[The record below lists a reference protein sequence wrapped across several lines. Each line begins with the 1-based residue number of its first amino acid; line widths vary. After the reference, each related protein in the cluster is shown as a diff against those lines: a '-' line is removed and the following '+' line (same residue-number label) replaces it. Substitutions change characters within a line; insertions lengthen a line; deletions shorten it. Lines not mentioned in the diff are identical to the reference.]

1 MYATNI
7 FNYQVICL
15 CVTPDTR
22 IVKFSPGAARSA
34 EIEIDIVPLSHPLA
48 HLRGNLLLIYI
59 ERKKNAMF
67 IDCTECGKHVFAHV
81 SDKTLACMD
90 LTEAVLCDECAE
102 D

>member
-1 MYATNI
+1 MYATNM
-7 FNYQVICL
+7 FNYQKIYS

-22 IVKFSPGAARSA
+22 IIKFSHDAARSA

-59 ERKKNAMF
+59 ERKKFTMF

-81 SDKTLACMD
+81 SDKALACMD
-90 LTEAVLCDECAE
+90 LTEAVLCDECME